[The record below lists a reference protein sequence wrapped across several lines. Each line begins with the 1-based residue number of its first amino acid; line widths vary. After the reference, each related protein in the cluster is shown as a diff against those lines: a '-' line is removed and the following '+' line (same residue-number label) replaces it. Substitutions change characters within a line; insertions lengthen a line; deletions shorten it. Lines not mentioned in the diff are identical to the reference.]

1 MWRLLSA
8 LVILASLV
16 FNVFALTALL
26 DAWEIA
32 DTAWR
37 QPFHRLGALYE
48 VPVRLLA
55 ETVQGPLSALVG
67 DRIELPCWW
76 IHVFAMYASSAAA
89 IYAGSMG
96 RAEREK
102 RVGEIMRGGAS
113 IFFPLAIVTYL
124 GNLIVQGFRNRIVSR
139 FLTQH
144 NKTALFY
151 AAGVLGM
158 YAGGNYIN
166 AEILT
171 GPPAPGQEFSV
182 KNEGTCRFGDG
193 DIVDQLI
200 RAVSAE

>member
-37 QPFHRLGALYE
+37 EPFHMLGKLYV
-48 VPVRLLA
+48 VPVMLLA
-55 ETVQGPLSALVG
+55 ETVQGPISALVG

-102 RVGEIMRGGAS
+102 RVGEIVRGGAS
-113 IFFPLAIVTYL
+113 VFFPVAIFAYL
-124 GNLIVQGFRNRIVSR
+124 GNLLIQGFRNRIVSR

-144 NKTALFY
+144 NKTAVLY

-158 YAGGNYIN
+158 YAGGNYVN
-166 AEILT
+166 AEVLT
-171 GPPAPGQEFSV
+171 GDPAADQEFSV
-182 KNEGTCRFGDG
+182 KNESSCRFNDG
-193 DIVDQLI
+193 DIVDQLM
-200 RAVSAE
+200 RVMPSE

>member
-1 MWRLLSA
+1 MWRALSA
-8 LVILASLV
+8 VVILATLV

-37 QPFHRLGALYE
+37 EPFHMLGKIYV
-48 VPVRLLA
+48 VPVMLLA

-76 IHVFAMYASSAAA
+76 IHVFAMYASSATA

-96 RAEREK
+96 RSERQK

-124 GNLIVQGFRNRIVSR
+124 GNLVVQGFRNRIVSR

-144 NKTALFY
+144 NKTALLY
-151 AAGVLGM
+151 AAGVLAV
-158 YAGGNYIN
+158 YAGANVAN
-166 AEILT
+166 AELLS
-171 GPPAPGQEFSV
+171 GDPAPDQEFSV
-182 KNEGTCRFGDG
+182 KNEVSCSFNDG
-193 DIVDQLI
+193 DVIDQMMRL
-200 RAVSAE
+200 VSTK